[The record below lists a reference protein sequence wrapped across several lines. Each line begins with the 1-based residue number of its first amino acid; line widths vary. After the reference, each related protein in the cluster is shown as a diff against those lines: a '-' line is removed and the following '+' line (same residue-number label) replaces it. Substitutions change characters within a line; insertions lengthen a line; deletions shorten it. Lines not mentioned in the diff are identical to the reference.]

1 MFLASFCH
9 CAQVLIFSP
18 PLLQPSP
25 SLFCAFHRPLSLILP
40 CVDLPSPPNRCCSLR
55 TRECK
60 RRRPYSTMERSQGC
74 RQCRQSP
81 SPGRFARSGL
91 LFFMVWPPA
100 HLHHSITLT
109 LTLLLTLL
117 LTLNITLPYHNSIPN
132 PNPNPIP
139 YAYPYPNWI
148 FLNPHLSSPIF
159 ILRPMRKPS
168 PFYLNCY

>member
-1 MFLASFCH
+1 MFLASFCR

-60 RRRPYSTMERSQGC
+60 RRRPYSTRERSQGC

-100 HLHHSITLT
+100 HLHHSICLPV
-109 LTLLLTLL
+109 LHAPPLCPMPFDPLLFFPCPSLPTNTTFRVSWWIVFLL
-117 LTLNITLPYHNSIPN
+117 RC
-132 PNPNPIP
+132 
-139 YAYPYPNWI
+139 
-148 FLNPHLSSPIF
+148 HLST
-159 ILRPMRKPS
+159 RA
-168 PFYLNCY
+168 

>member
-1 MFLASFCH
+1 MFLASFCR

-18 PLLQPSP
+18 PLLQPPP

-81 SPGRFARSGL
+81 SPGRFARSRL

-100 HLHHSITLT
+100 HLHHSICLPV
-109 LTLLLTLL
+109 LHAPPLCPMPFDPLLFFPCPSLPTNTTFRVSWWIAFLL
-117 LTLNITLPYHNSIPN
+117 RC
-132 PNPNPIP
+132 
-139 YAYPYPNWI
+139 
-148 FLNPHLSSPIF
+148 HLST
-159 ILRPMRKPS
+159 RA
-168 PFYLNCY
+168 